1 LLEDPTALGVWK
13 LLAERYPDRRVAPET
28 STQLDLN
35 IDSLGWVNLTL
46 EIGEKT
52 GVELDEEAIERIDTV
67 RDLLR
72 EVASGASGTLH
83 HVSPFERPEEV
94 LDDRQKRWLE
104 PLGPARS
111 AMARGMFALNRMMM
125 RGPFSLQVEGLE
137 NLPDRGPFII
147 APNHVSYLDA
157 FAVAAALDYSV
168 LRRTYWAEHYVR
180 VEQRDERV
188 DVTVARC
195 GEEGVDDLSL
205 GGEVGLLALRVARAH
220 HVQAHPPARSG
231 PALTWLSN
239 RPSATGPGRSSS
251 RTG

>member
-1 LLEDPTALGVWK
+1 MSGEDRALLEDPTALGVWK

-46 EIGEKT
+46 ET

-125 RGPFSLQVEGLE
+125 RGPFSLQVEG
-137 NLPDRGPFII
+137 
-147 APNHVSYLDA
+147 
-157 FAVAAALDYSV
+157 
-168 LRRTYWAEHYVR
+168 
-180 VEQRDERV
+180 
-188 DVTVARC
+188 
-195 GEEGVDDLSL
+195 VDDLSL

>member
-1 LLEDPTALGVWK
+1 VERAAVGTVAPQEMSGEHRALLEDPTTLGVWK
-13 LLAERYPDRRVAPET
+13 LLAERYPDRKVAPET
-28 STQLDLN
+28 RTQLDLN

-168 LRRTYWAEHYVR
+168 LRRTYWA
-180 VEQRDERV
+180 
-188 DVTVARC
+188 
-195 GEEGVDDLSL
+195 G
-205 GGEVGLLALRVARAH
+205 
-220 HVQAHPPARSG
+220 
-231 PALTWLSN
+231 
-239 RPSATGPGRSSS
+239 
-251 RTG
+251 